1 MGSSS
6 DMTAWA
12 AFRDGIRRV
21 NGAPL
26 LVAGMC
32 LVTLLLALPLSI
44 ALRGMIESHLGRS
57 LVAEGVATGADY
69 QWWQE
74 FLSQAT
80 GLGSTFTPSI
90 VGFGAVLD
98 NLDALL
104 DNEPMAATIAGVTA
118 AWLLIWSFLSGGVI
132 DRLARDRRTRT
143 HGFFAACGVY
153 FWRFL
158 RLGVFAF
165 LIYAVLF
172 GPLHRWIFSSL
183 YENLIRDLTTERTAL
198 LIRLASYLLFGLVLI
213 FFNVI
218 FDYAR
223 IRMVVEDRR
232 SAVGAIAASARF
244 VRRHLG
250 RVSALYLLNG
260 LAFVVLLA
268 VYALLSPG
276 APGSGPLMWFVLL
289 LGQAYIVA
297 RHYLKLVFYGS
308 QTALFGSALAHAPY
322 TAPPRIEWPDSP
334 SAESITNADPGVPG
348 DSDGRGAEPRPTY

>member
-1 MGSSS
+1 
-6 DMTAWA
+6 MTAPA

-26 LVAGMC
+26 LIAGMC
-32 LVTLLLALPLSI
+32 AFTLLLALPLSI
-44 ALRGMIESHLGRS
+44 ALRGMIAAHLGRS
-57 LVAEGVATGADY
+57 LVAEGVASSADY

-74 FLSQAT
+74 FLSQAA

-118 AWLLIWSFLSGGVI
+118 AWLLLWSFLSGGVI

-143 HGFFAACGVY
+143 HGFFAACGVH

-158 RLGVFAF
+158 RMGIFAF
-165 LIYAVLF
+165 LVYYVLF
-172 GPLHRWIFSSL
+172 GPLHRWLFSIL
-183 YENLIRDLTTERTAL
+183 YDDLIRDLATERTAL
-198 LIRLASYLLFGLVLI
+198 MIRGAAYLVFGFVLI

-223 IRMVVEDRR
+223 IRLVVEDRR
-232 SAVGAIAASARF
+232 SAIGALAAGARF

-250 RVSALYLLNG
+250 RVSMLYLLNG
-260 LAFVVLLA
+260 LAFVLLI
-268 VYALLSPG
+268 ALYGLFSPG
-276 APGSGPLMWFVLL
+276 APGSGPWMWLVLL
-289 LGQAYIVA
+289 LGQAYIIG
-297 RHYLKLVFYGS
+297 RHYLKLVFYAS
-308 QTALFGSALAHAPY
+308 QTALFQSALAHASY

-334 SAESITNADPGVPG
+334 SAESITNADPDAAAGG
-348 DSDGRGAEPRPTY
+348 Q